1 MPSRSACAGPAHERF
16 TAVVSGPTLRD
27 DLGDLEGYHSPQ
39 IDVAVRLNTNES
51 PYPPPPAF
59 FEAWTAGVCGAL
71 AHRYPDRAARAL
83 REALG
88 GFLGQPAERIFCANG
103 SNEVLQTLLLGYG
116 GPGRSALVF
125 EPSYVLHAHIARITG
140 TGVVTG
146 ERRAD
151 FRLDPEGAVRLVEE
165 AQPDLVFLTT
175 PNNPTGMVEPRETVE
190 ALLAPLAARAKPGL
204 LVVDEA
210 YAEFS
215 PWSAIDMVAD
225 GVPLVVARTYSKVWS
240 MAAFR
245 LGFGVAP
252 ASIVADL
259 EKVVLP
265 YHLSVPTQL
274 AGTVALRFTGEMG
287 ARVASIKTERER
299 VAAALAALDGVEAF
313 PSGANFILFRTAGGQ
328 ATWEGLL
335 AAGVL
340 VRNFARWPR
349 LDNCLRVTIG
359 RPEENDAFLA
369 ALKEVLAQ

>member
-1 MPSRSACAGPAHERF
+1 VTGPS
-16 TAVVSGPTLRD
+16 LRD

-39 IDVAVRLNTNES
+39 VDVAVRLNTNES

-59 FEAWTAGVCGAL
+59 FEAWTAEVSRAS
-71 AHRYPDRAARAL
+71 AHRYPDRGARAL
-83 REALG
+83 RAALG
-88 GFLGQPAERIFCANG
+88 GFLGQPAERVFCANG

-116 GPGRSALVF
+116 GPGRVALVF

-151 FRLDPEGAVRLVEE
+151 FRLDPSAAAGLVESHE
-165 AQPDLVFLTT
+165 PDVVILTT

-190 ALLAPLAARAKPGL
+190 ALLAPIAARSKPGL

-215 PWSAIDMVAD
+215 PWSAIELVAD
-225 GVPLVVARTYSKVWS
+225 GVPLVVVRTYSKVWS

-245 LGFGVAP
+245 LGFCVAP
-252 ASIVADL
+252 APIVADL

-265 YHLSVPTQL
+265 YHLSVPTQV

-313 PSGANFILFRTAGGQ
+313 PSGANFILFRTADGQ

-335 AAGVL
+335 EAGVL

-349 LDNCLRVTIG
+349 LDDCLRVTIG

-369 ALKEVLAQ
+369 ALKEVLTQ

>member
-1 MPSRSACAGPAHERF
+1 MRSPSACAGPGNDF
-16 TAVVSGPTLRD
+16 GAVTGPKRRE
-27 DLGDLEGYHSPQ
+27 DLSDLEGYHSPQ
-39 IDVAVRLNTNES
+39 VDVAVRLNTNES
-51 PYPPPPAF
+51 PYPPPPEF
-59 FEAWTAGVCGAL
+59 FEAWTAEVSRAD
-71 AHRYPDRAARAL
+71 AHRYPDRAARQL
-83 REALG
+83 RSALG
-88 GFLGQPAERIFCANG
+88 EFLGVPAQRVFCANG
-103 SNEVLQTLLLGYG
+103 SNEVLQTLLLTYG
-116 GPGRSALVF
+116 GPGRTALVF

-146 ERRAD
+146 ERRPD
-151 FRLDPEGAVRLVEE
+151 FTLDPDSAVRMVEDQE
-165 AQPDLVFLTT
+165 PDVVFLTT

-190 ALLAPLAARAKPGL
+190 AIVERIAARAKPGL
-204 LVVDEA
+204 LIVDEA

-245 LGFGVAP
+245 LGFCVAP
-252 ASIVADL
+252 ESIVEEL
-259 EKVVLP
+259 EMVVLP

-274 AGTVALRFTGEMG
+274 AGTVALRFTGDMDI
-287 ARVASIKTERER
+287 RVTSIMTERDR
-299 VAAALAALDGVEAF
+299 VGAALAALDGVEAF

-335 AAGVL
+335 EAGVL

-349 LDNCLRVTIG
+349 LDDCLRVTIG

-369 ALKEVLAQ
+369 ALKEVLAS

>member
-1 MPSRSACAGPAHERF
+1 VSPGPK
-16 TAVVSGPTLRD
+16 LRD

-39 IDVAVRLNTNES
+39 VDVAVRLNTNES
-51 PYPPPPAF
+51 PYPPPPEF
-59 FEAWTAGVCGAL
+59 FEAWTAEVSSAA
-71 AHRYPDRAARAL
+71 AHRYPDRAARRL
-83 REALG
+83 RQALG
-88 GFLGQPAERIFCANG
+88 GFLGQPAERVFCANG

-116 GPGRSALVF
+116 GPGRTALVF

-151 FRLDPEGAVRLVEE
+151 FTLDPDRAVRLVDEHE
-165 AQPDLVFLTT
+165 PDVVFLTT
-175 PNNPTGMVEPRETVE
+175 PNNPTGMVESRETVE
-190 ALLAPLAARAKPGL
+190 AVLDRIAGRPRPGL
-204 LVVDEA
+204 LIVDEA

-215 PWSAIDMVAD
+215 PWTAVDLVAD
-225 GVPLVVARTYSKVWS
+225 NSPLVVARTYSKVWS

-245 LGFGVAP
+245 LGFCLAP
-252 ASIVADL
+252 PAVVEDL

-265 YHLSVPTQL
+265 YHLSVPTQV
-274 AGTVALRFTGEMG
+274 AGTVALRFTDEMG
-287 ARVASIKTERER
+287 ARVASIMAERDR
-299 VAAALAALDGVEAF
+299 VGAALSALDGVEAF
-313 PSGANFILFRTAGGQ
+313 PSGANFILFRPTAADGV
-328 ATWEGLL
+328 TVWEGLL
-335 AAGVL
+335 QAGVL

>member
-1 MPSRSACAGPAHERF
+1 MTGPKRRE
-16 TAVVSGPTLRD
+16 
-27 DLGDLEGYHSPQ
+27 DLSDLEGYHSPQ
-39 IDVAVRLNTNES
+39 VDVAVRLNTNES
-51 PYPPPPAF
+51 PYPPPPEF
-59 FEAWTAGVCGAL
+59 FEAWTAEVSRAD
-71 AHRYPDRAARAL
+71 AHRYPDRAARQL
-83 REALG
+83 RSALG
-88 GFLGQPAERIFCANG
+88 EFLGVPAQRVFCANG
-103 SNEVLQTLLLGYG
+103 SNEVLQTLLLTYG
-116 GPGRSALVF
+116 GPGRTALVF

-146 ERRAD
+146 ERRPD
-151 FRLDPEGAVRLVEE
+151 FTLDPDSAVRMVEDQE
-165 AQPDLVFLTT
+165 PDVVFLTT

-190 ALLAPLAARAKPGL
+190 AIVERIAARAKPGL
-204 LVVDEA
+204 LIVDEA

-245 LGFGVAP
+245 LGFCVAP
-252 ASIVADL
+252 ESIVEEL
-259 EKVVLP
+259 EMVVLP

-274 AGTVALRFTGEMG
+274 AGTVALRFTGDMDV
-287 ARVASIKTERER
+287 RVTSIMTERDR
-299 VAAALAALDGVEAF
+299 VGAALAALDGVEAF

-328 ATWEGLL
+328 TTWEGLL
-335 AAGVL
+335 EAGVL

-369 ALKEVLAQ
+369 AMKEVLAT

>member
-1 MPSRSACAGPAHERF
+1 VTGPKR
-16 TAVVSGPTLRD
+16 RD

-39 IDVAVRLNTNES
+39 VDVAVRLNTNES
-51 PYPPPPAF
+51 PYPPPPEF
-59 FEAWTAGVCGAL
+59 FEAWTAEVSGAA

-83 REALG
+83 RSALG
-88 GFLGQPAERIFCANG
+88 QFLDVPAGRVFCANG
-103 SNEVLQTLLLGYG
+103 SNEVLQTLLLTYG
-116 GPGRSALVF
+116 GPGRTALVF
-125 EPSYVLHAHIARITG
+125 EPSYVLHAHIAHITG

-146 ERRAD
+146 ERRPE
-151 FRLDPEGAVRLVEE
+151 FTLDPATAVRFVEE
-165 AQPDLVFLTT
+165 HEPDVVFLTT

-190 ALLAPLAARAKPGL
+190 AILERIAGRAKPGL

-215 PWSAIDMVAD
+215 PWTAIDMVGD
-225 GVPLVVARTYSKVWS
+225 GVPLVVSRTYSKVWS

-245 LGFGVAP
+245 LGFCVAP
-252 ASIVADL
+252 EGIVEEL
-259 EKVVLP
+259 EMVVLP

-274 AGTVALRFTGEMG
+274 AGTVALRFTGDMD
-287 ARVASIKTERER
+287 ARVTSIKTERDR
-299 VAAALAALDGVEAF
+299 VGAALTDFDGVEAF
-313 PSGANFILFRTAGGQ
+313 PSGANFILFRTADGQ

-335 AAGVL
+335 EAGVL

-369 ALKEVLAQ
+369 ALKEVLS

>member
-1 MPSRSACAGPAHERF
+1 
-16 TAVVSGPTLRD
+16 VSGPRLRD

-39 IDVAVRLNTNES
+39 VDVAVRLNTNES
-51 PYPPPPAF
+51 PYPPPPEF
-59 FEAWTAGVCGAL
+59 FEAWTAEVSGSA
-71 AHRYPDRAARAL
+71 AHRYPDRAATAL
-83 REALG
+83 RSALG
-88 GFLGQPAERIFCANG
+88 GFLGQPIERVFCANG

-116 GPGRSALVF
+116 GPGRTALVF

-151 FRLDPEGAVRLVEE
+151 FRLDPAAAVGLVED
-165 AQPDLVFLTT
+165 AAPDVIFLTT
-175 PNNPTGMVEPRETVE
+175 PNNPTGMVEPRGTVE
-190 ALLAPLAARAKPGL
+190 ALLERIATRSKPGL

-215 PWSAIDMVAD
+215 PWTAIDMVGD
-225 GVPLVVARTYSKVWS
+225 GVPLVVVRTYSKVWS

-245 LGFGVAP
+245 LGFCIAP
-252 ASIVADL
+252 AAVVADL

-265 YHLSVPTQL
+265 YHLSVPTQR

-287 ARVASIKTERER
+287 ARVASIKGERDR
-299 VAAALAALDGVEAF
+299 VGSALAALDGVEPF
-313 PSGANFILFRTAGGQ
+313 PSGANFILFRTADGQ
-328 ATWEGLL
+328 ATWDGLL
-335 AAGVL
+335 RAGVL

-369 ALKEVLAQ
+369 AMKEVLAG

>member
-1 MPSRSACAGPAHERF
+1 M
-16 TAVVSGPTLRD
+16 TGPTLRD

-39 IDVAVRLNTNES
+39 VDVSVRLNTNES
-51 PYPPPPAF
+51 PYPPPPEF
-59 FEAWTAGVCGAL
+59 FAAWTAEVSRAS
-71 AHRYPDRAARAL
+71 AHRYPDRGARAL
-83 REALG
+83 RAALG
-88 GFLGQPAERIFCANG
+88 EFLGRPVEQVFCANG

-116 GPGRSALVF
+116 GPGRVALVF

-146 ERRAD
+146 ERLPD
-151 FRLDPEGAVRLVEE
+151 FTLDPDTAVHLADEHE
-165 AQPDLVFLTT
+165 PDVVILTT

-190 ALLAPLAARAKPGL
+190 ALVDRIARRAKSGL

-215 PWSAIDMVAD
+215 PWSAIELVAD
-225 GVPLVVARTYSKVWS
+225 GVPLVVVRTYSKVWS

-245 LGFGVAP
+245 LGFCVAP
-252 ASIVADL
+252 AGVVADL

-265 YHLSVPTQL
+265 YHLSVPTQV

-287 ARVASIKTERER
+287 ARVASIKTERDR
-299 VAAALAALDGVEAF
+299 VGAALAALDRVQVF
-313 PSGANFILFRTAGGQ
+313 PSGANFILFRVGGHPPSPGATVDGQ
-328 ATWEGLL
+328 TTWEKLL
-335 AAGVL
+335 EAGVL

-369 ALKEVLAQ
+369 ALKEVLAG

>member
-1 MPSRSACAGPAHERF
+1 MTAGPR
-16 TAVVSGPTLRD
+16 LRD

-39 IDVAVRLNTNES
+39 VDVTVRLNTNES
-51 PYPPPPAF
+51 PYPPPPEF
-59 FEAWTAGVCGAL
+59 FEAWTAEVSRAS
-71 AHRYPDRAARAL
+71 AHRYPDRAAGGL
-83 REALG
+83 RQALG

-116 GPGRSALVF
+116 GPGRAALLF

-146 ERRAD
+146 ERSPD
-151 FRLDPEGAVRLVEE
+151 FRLDPSAAAGLVEAHE
-165 AQPDLVFLTT
+165 PDVVFLTT

-190 ALLAPLAARAKPGL
+190 ALLAALATRPKPGL
-204 LVVDEA
+204 LVIDEA

-215 PWSAIDMVAD
+215 PWSAMDTVAD
-225 GVPLVVARTYSKVWS
+225 GVPLVVVRTYSKVWS

-245 LGFGVAP
+245 LGFCVAP
-252 ASIVADL
+252 AAIVADL

-265 YHLSVPTQL
+265 YHLSVPTQV

-299 VAAALAALDGVEAF
+299 VAAALAALDGVEPF
-313 PSGANFILFRTAGGQ
+313 PSGANFILFRTADGQ
-328 ATWEGLL
+328 ATWEKLL
-335 AAGVL
+335 EAGVL

-359 RPEENDAFLA
+359 RPEENEAFLA